1 MPLTELNDAPAPFW
15 IAGNATVG
23 AESFEVRHP
32 HDEGVV
38 HAVSVPSADEVEAA
52 VAAAAAVRDEL
63 AALPAF
69 VRSGALEHVAR
80 RLGEE
85 RDDLAETIT
94 AESGKPI
101 RWARVEVQRTLL
113 NFQRAAEEAKRFSG
127 EIVRLDTDPIGAGR
141 VGWVRRFPRGPVLG
155 ISPFNFPL
163 GLVGHKVAPALAVG
177 APIVIKPAPQTPLTA
192 LRLGELV
199 AETDLP
205 SGALSVLP
213 LPNGPAVEELV
224 ADPRL
229 PIVSFTGSEIGWE
242 IKAAH
247 PRKHFLLELG
257 GNAAAIVH
265 ADADVEEAAQSIAMG
280 GFVQAGQTCIA
291 TQRVLVQR
299 SVADEFVAALVER
312 TRSLP
317 TGDPYDEETV
327 VGPLVSAAAADRV
340 AASIEAA
347 VGGGAELVCGGERE
361 GTTIAPTVLTGVEP
375 QMDLWD
381 EEIFGPVLAVATYEE
396 IDTAFAAVNESRF
409 GLQAGVFTSDIQL
422 AMRAHRELEVGA
434 VMIGESPSFRA
445 DALPYGGWKA
455 SGVGR
460 EGIAAA
466 MDELTDTRA
475 LVLRG
480 I

>member
-1 MPLTELNDAPAPFW
+1 MSV
-15 IAGNATVG
+15 I
-23 AESFEVRHP
+23 EVRHP
-32 HDEGVV
+32 HDEQVA
-38 HAVSVPSADEVEAA
+38 HSVPVPSPDEVEAA
-52 VAAAAAVRDEL
+52 VAAAAAVQDEL
-63 AALPAF
+63 AAQPAY
-69 VRSGALEHVAR
+69 VRSNALEQISR

-85 RDDLAETIT
+85 REELARTIT

-101 RWARVEVQRTLL
+101 RWARIEVGRTLL

-127 EIVRLDTDPIGAGR
+127 EMVRLDTDPIGAGR

-163 GLVGHKVAPALAVG
+163 GLVAHKVAPAIAVG

-192 LRLGELV
+192 VRLGELV

-205 SGALSVLP
+205 AGSLSVLP

-224 ADPRL
+224 GDPRL
-229 PIVSFTGSEIGWE
+229 PIVSFTGSEVGWE

-257 GNAAAIVH
+257 GNAAAVVH
-265 ADADVEEAAQSIAMG
+265 ADADVQEAAASIAMG

-291 TQRVLVQR
+291 TQRVLVHR
-299 SVADEFVAALVER
+299 SIAEEFTAALVER
-312 TRSLP
+312 TKALP
-317 TGDPYDEETV
+317 TGDPFDDDTV
-327 VGPLVSAAAADRV
+327 VGPLVSSVAADRV
-340 AASIEAA
+340 EASIEAA
-347 VGGGAELVCGGERE
+347 VAGGAELLCGGERE
-361 GTTIAPTVLTGVEP
+361 GTTIAPTVLAEVEP
-375 QMDLWD
+375 EMAIWGD
-381 EEIFGPVLAVATYEE
+381 EVFGPVLALRTYDE
-396 IDTAFAAVNESRF
+396 IETAFAAVNDSRF

-422 AMRAHRELEVGA
+422 AMRAHRELQVGA

-460 EGIAAA
+460 EGVRAA
-466 MDELTDTRA
+466 MEELTDTRA

>member
-1 MPLTELNDAPAPFW
+1 MSVT
-15 IAGNATVG
+15 
-23 AESFEVRHP
+23 EVRHP
-32 HDEGVV
+32 YDGEVAHEV
-38 HAVSVPSADEVEAA
+38 AIPSAAEVEAA
-52 VAAAAAVRDEL
+52 LAAAAAVQGEL
-63 AALPAF
+63 AAAPVF
-69 VRSGALEHVAR
+69 VRAGALEQVSR

-85 RDDLAETIT
+85 RDEIARTIT

-127 EIVRLDTDPIGAGR
+127 EMVRLDTDPIGAGR
-141 VGWVRRFPRGPVLG
+141 AGWVRRFPLGPVLG

-163 GLVGHKVAPALAVG
+163 GLVAHKVAPAIAVG

-192 LRLGELV
+192 VRLGELV

-205 SGALSVLP
+205 AGAVSVLP

-224 ADPRL
+224 GDPRL
-229 PIVSFTGSEIGWE
+229 PIVSFTGGEVGWE

-257 GNAAAIVH
+257 GNAAAVVH
-265 ADADVEEAAQSIAMG
+265 SDADVEEAAASIAMG

-291 TQRVLVQR
+291 TQRVLVHR
-299 SVADEFVAALVER
+299 SVVEEFTAALVER
-312 TRSLP
+312 TRALP
-317 TGDPYDEETV
+317 TGDPFDGDTV
-327 VGPLVSAAAADRV
+327 VGPLVSEAAADRV
-340 AASIEAA
+340 AASIAA
-347 VGGGAELVCGGERE
+347 ALDGGAELLCGGERE
-361 GTTIAPTVLTGVEP
+361 GTTIAPTVLGGVEP
-375 QMDLWD
+375 EMDIWG
-381 EEIFGPVLAVATYEE
+381 EEVFGPVLALRTYDE
-396 IDTAFAAVNESRF
+396 IETAFAAVNDSRF
-409 GLQAGVFTSDIQL
+409 GLQAGVFTSNIEL
-422 AMRAHRELEVGA
+422 ALRAHRELEVGA

-460 EGIAAA
+460 EGVRAA
-466 MDELTDTRA
+466 MEELTATRA